1 MKEKNITAVNFH
13 LTKACNMKC
22 RYCFAGFNKVNQKL
36 IVSQQKQIIRGLF
49 DFGFTKINFVGGEPF
64 LLPQLAELIK
74 YSKSLG
80 FYTSIVTNGSLL
92 TEQFIIDAN
101 EYLDMI
107 GISIDS
113 LNPKTNSNIGR
124 KFKRTIPD
132 KEFYF
137 EKCMLIKDNGITLK
151 INTVVSKLNLNEDFS
166 DFIRK
171 IKPERW
177 KLFQVLEIEGENNI
191 EYFKIS
197 KSEFINFVD
206 YHTSVKKILIAEDND
221 IMKGSYV
228 MVDPEGKFFD
238 NIKGKYALSKPILEV
253 GIEQALNDINFDY
266 TKFLKRNGDYY
277 NNLVTKNKVA

>member
-1 MKEKNITAVNFH
+1 MKEKIITAVNFH

-22 RYCFAGFNKVNQKL
+22 TYCFARFNKVNQKL
-36 IVSQQKQIIRGLF
+36 TIPQQKQIIKRLF

-74 YSKSLG
+74 YSKNLG
-80 FYTSIVTNGSLL
+80 FYTSVVTNGSLL
-92 TEQFIIDAN
+92 TEQFIKN
-101 EYLDMI
+101 TKKHLDMI

-113 LNPKTNSNIGR
+113 LNTKTNSNIGR
-124 KFKRTIPD
+124 KFNGIIPD

-151 INTVVSKLNLNEDFS
+151 INTVVSNKNLNEDFS
-166 DFIRK
+166 DFISK

-177 KLFQVLEIEGENNI
+177 KLFQVLGIEEENNI

-197 KSEFINFVD
+197 KTEFINFAE
-206 YHTSVKKILIAEDND
+206 YHTSIKEFLIAEDND
-221 IMKGSYV
+221 IIRGSYV
-228 MVDPEGKFFD
+228 MIDPEGKFFD
-238 NIKGKYALSKPILEV
+238 NIKGKYTLSKPILEV
-253 GIEQALNDINFDY
+253 GVEQALNEINFDY

-277 NNLVTKNKVA
+277 NDLVTKLK